1 MTNYDNK
8 TVYTTDTDADNIKV
22 YHKDEDNGSKTA
34 GWIIGGL
41 ALLAIGA
48 AAIYLTDIDLTQT
61 AELPEVNVEG
71 GQMPKVDVDVADI
84 DVGSKE
90 VDFRIPTIDVDL
102 PEEERETD
110 DLADDIDVDAD
121 LDVRIENEPVGE
133 DY

>member
-1 MTNYDNK
+1 MTEYEKK
-8 TVYTTDTDADNIKV
+8 TVYTTTDADDIKV
-22 YHKDEDNGSKTA
+22 YHQDEKKSGAA

-41 ALLAIGA
+41 ALLALGA

-61 AELPEVNVEG
+61 AELPEVSVEG

-84 DVGSKE
+84 DVGSRE

-102 PEEERETD
+102 PEERRETD

-121 LDVRIENEPVGE
+121 LDVRIENEPIGE
-133 DY
+133 DD